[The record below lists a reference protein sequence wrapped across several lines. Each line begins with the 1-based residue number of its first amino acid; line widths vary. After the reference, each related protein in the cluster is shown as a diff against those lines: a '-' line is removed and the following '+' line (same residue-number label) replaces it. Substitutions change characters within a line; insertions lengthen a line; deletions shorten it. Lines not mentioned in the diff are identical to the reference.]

1 MSVNLKEIFNEHE
14 WLWLVAG
21 VLIFAAGYL
30 TAVWLNHEAA
40 VVGVPVM
47 EAVKTDEASRKISE
61 SVAEA
66 QQRKDKLPEVV
77 KSAKDDVVRDVAG
90 DTDDF
95 IADRWNGILGRYR
108 EYRTPSGGLCATLW
122 S

>member
-108 EYRTPSGGLCATLW
+108 EYRTPSGGL
-122 S
+122 